1 MFTLGSSPKKTLDP
15 KRARELVE
23 EIFTTKLQE
32 KEEEVELISQRIK
45 EIQHSLQLV
54 RYGAVSAMSNQTQIH
69 VRSRLHIMYIQLFF
83 KRNTITLQNKS
94 FSFQGPQSEL
104 YIPSIHPAV
113 NVRGKRPR
121 SSEFPPPKIVK
132 AEPLEPSEIAV
143 PVYVPPIIKT
153 ETNPLPEPRSAH
165 LKVKRRIII
174 GNVSKWIPP
183 DDREDMSTHKWYFIH
198 FAFLDYIFFLRKHFH
213 FSIFLLMFY
222 RMIYVRGDKDF
233 PDVSDVIEKVRFLI
247 HQSYHPNN
255 VIEVSKSPFQLTRR
269 GWGEFPARI
278 QLFFKNF
285 SQNKPVSILHNLKL
299 DKTYTGL
306 QTLGAETCA
315 DLWLYQD
322 QEKENKKSTG

>member
-183 DDREDMSTHKWYFIH
+183 DDREDMSTHKWYFNFIH
-198 FAFLDYIFFLRKHFH
+198 FAFLDYIYFLKKHFH
-213 FSIFLLMFY
+213 FSIFLLMF
-222 RMIYVRGDKDF
+222 
-233 PDVSDVIEKVRFLI
+233 
-247 HQSYHPNN
+247 
-255 VIEVSKSPFQLTRR
+255 
-269 GWGEFPARI
+269 
-278 QLFFKNF
+278 
-285 SQNKPVSILHNLKL
+285 
-299 DKTYTGL
+299 
-306 QTLGAETCA
+306 
-315 DLWLYQD
+315 
-322 QEKENKKSTG
+322 

>member
-1 MFTLGSSPKKTLDP
+1 VIIFFHFDTMNGSVKVNGFPKKSGSSPKKTLDP

-69 VRSRLHIMYIQLFF
+69 
-83 KRNTITLQNKS
+83 
-94 FSFQGPQSEL
+94 GPQSEL

-183 DDREDMSTHKWYFIH
+183 DDREDMSTHKW
-198 FAFLDYIFFLRKHFH
+198 
-213 FSIFLLMFY
+213 
-222 RMIYVRGDKDF
+222 MIYVRGDKDF

-278 QLFFKNF
+278 QLFFKNS